1 MDMKTEKIILN
12 KNDLFITEND
22 IQEIINS
29 YCDDLKIKSPADL
42 KAQQFSGLCHIIGLT
57 LFPNR
62 KQLKQR
68 ENIYNNNTCNCNAY
82 DMDILNSMLDYYVI
96 LCQKYNKIVQYTDYC
111 YLCNIP
117 YDVVNMYIYNIH
129 NNSKALEGNDF
140 NNINLRVGKRLEE
153 LAKQSYFNRLSDNNN
168 AIAQIQYG
176 RSKGYI
182 DIQDDARTHANINLT
197 LSADDLPKL
206 TRKQERL
213 QDQNG
218 S

>member
-1 MDMKTEKIILN
+1 MIEEIVLN
-12 KNDLFITEND
+12 KNDLLVTKTD
-22 IQEIINS
+22 IQKIIDS
-29 YCDDLKIKSPADL
+29 YCDELNIKKPSDL
-42 KAQQFSGLCHIIGLT
+42 KAQQFSGLCHVIGLS

-62 KQLKQR
+62 QQLKQR
-68 ENIYNNNTCNCNAY
+68 ENIYNNNTTTCNAY
-82 DMDILNSMLDYYVI
+82 DTDILNALLDYFIVM
-96 LCQKYNKIVQYTDYC
+96 CQMYNKIVQYTDFC
-111 YLCNIP
+111 YFCNIP
-117 YDVVNMYIYNIH
+117 YDVVNQYIYSV
-129 NNSKALEGNDF
+129 NNNTSRLNTNDF
-140 NNINLRVGKRLEE
+140 NNVSLKIGKRLEE

-213 QDQNG
+213 TSENDSQ
-218 S
+218 